1 MPQCYLCH
9 KGNMRN
15 LQVSHAKNRS
25 KKIRK
30 PNLHS
35 YKMVVGGKNKKV
47 KLCTKCLR
55 REKEKGLK
63 KIANEKKEKNGK

>member
-35 YKMVVGGKNKKV
+35 YTLIVKGMNKKV

-55 REKEKGLK
+55 REKKNKSKITLSKKGEEK
-63 KIANEKKEKNGK
+63 